1 MEYNTYQSKT
11 ALATVSGSFLT
22 QEGSLSN
29 STDAPCFF
37 KYSSATVPVTT
48 GGNTIDVSDKS
59 EAEKGEV
66 YANQISF
73 F

>member
-1 MEYNTYQSKT
+1 
-11 ALATVSGSFLT
+11 
-22 QEGSLSN
+22 
-29 STDAPCFF
+29 
-37 KYSSATVPVTT
+37 VTT

-73 F
+73 FWQHLFQLTNILSEVFIRCQVSHCTDMDILYENTIEIMDELSRLY